1 MKPPYKKI
9 LQLKFDSLI
18 YFSLV
23 TILLGA
29 CRNSVNESNDNLFK
43 LLCIPYTVS
52 NEKTQKTYFLEP
64 FGRIESE
71 VNAEIIYHVLP
82 DKNQG
87 PYITLEG
94 FKDIIDRIE
103 YVVNYNNLYNQHE
116 LLIKYSKCMIKSRM
130 RSVKINVYGHELFEA
145 QISRGSFASTD
156 TIRSN
161 VGKLTLLDAGDSYFN
176 IVCNVPI
183 LLMDLT
189 SVSYFV
195 LNGIVGSCIFQIR
208 ADGGKSPVNPS
219 NLRNLEYRSLYFR
232 ENSGPYWNDI
242 PKIVNIFAGR
252 PKRITYF
259 VDWPYVKLYY
269 QGNPEIVTFGSRY
282 NPLIWEP

>member
-1 MKPPYKKI
+1 MIQTQFANLLI
-9 LQLKFDSLI
+9 LITLAVSLI
-18 YFSLV
+18 
-23 TILLGA
+23 A
-29 CRNSVNESNDNLFK
+29 CRNSTSRSNDNPLD

-52 NEKTQKTYFLEP
+52 NKKIKDTKYLEY

-82 DKNQG
+82 DISMS
-87 PYITLEG
+87 PYMTLEG
-94 FKDIIDRIE
+94 HKDIIDRIE
-103 YVVNYNNLYNQHE
+103 FVVNYNSLYNQHE

-130 RSVKINVYGHELFEA
+130 RSVKINVYGHELFEV
-145 QISRGSFASTD
+145 QISRGSFVSTD

-161 VGKLTLLDAGDSYFN
+161 AGKLALYDAGDCYFN

-195 LNGIVGSCIFQIR
+195 LNGIVDSCAFQIR
-208 ADGGKSPVNPS
+208 ANGGKSPVNPS

-232 ENSGPYWNDI
+232 ENSGPYWNDL
-242 PKIVNIFAGR
+242 PKITNIFGGK

-269 QGNPEIVTFGSRY
+269 QGNPEIIAIGSTY
-282 NPLIWEP
+282 DPLIWEP